1 MASKNKEDDFGTKVL
16 GGLLHFATLGIF
28 SDSSSSKDSESTG
41 CSCNQKCKCK

>member
-16 GGLLHFATLGIF
+16 GGLLGFATLGIF
-28 SDSSSSKDSESTG
+28 SDSSSSKNRQPDK